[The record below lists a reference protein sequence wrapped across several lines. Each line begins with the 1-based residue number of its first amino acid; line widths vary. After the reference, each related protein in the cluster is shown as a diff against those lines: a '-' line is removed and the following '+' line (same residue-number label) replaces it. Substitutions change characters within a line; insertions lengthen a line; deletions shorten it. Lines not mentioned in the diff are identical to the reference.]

1 MNISDEFEEIGFGFH
16 ENGLIPVL
24 EKVSMARMT
33 PVELLGIAC
42 EQPAHDGSQGT
53 WPRLQK
59 KMGMLCEASDYVKLD
74 FRSSRISPI
83 SWFPFPPSIVTTPHN
98 FML

>member
-1 MNISDEFEEIGFGFH
+1 MNISDEFEEIGFGFPR
-16 ENGLIPVL
+16 EWTYMIL
-24 EKVSMARMT
+24 EKVLVARMT

-59 KMGMLCEASDYVKLD
+59 KMGVLCEASDYVKQ
-74 FRSSRISPI
+74 
-83 SWFPFPPSIVTTPHN
+83 
-98 FML
+98 